1 MIHRW
6 RFCRRQQLILNK
18 INLIMSQLDDL
29 NSQLATLKTELD
41 AARDRDGAIQGT
53 LVDVQKKLDDL
64 LAAPPVDLAVAI
76 QAIKDD
82 VAEAQTIGQPPAPPA
97 A

>member
-1 MIHRW
+1 
-6 RFCRRQQLILNK
+6 
-18 INLIMSQLDDL
+18 MSQLDDL

-64 LAAPPVDLAVAI
+64 LAAPPVDLTAAI